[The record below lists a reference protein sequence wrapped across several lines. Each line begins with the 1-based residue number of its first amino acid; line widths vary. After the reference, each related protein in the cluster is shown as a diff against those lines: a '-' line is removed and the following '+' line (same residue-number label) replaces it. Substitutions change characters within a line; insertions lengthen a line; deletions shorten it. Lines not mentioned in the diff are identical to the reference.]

1 MNTLDTSNRL
11 IKVISNLDDLV
22 KRVEE
27 LEKKQNASQS
37 TIRDSTCGARD

>member
-1 MNTLDTSNRL
+1 MNTLDISNRL

-27 LEKKQNASQS
+27 LEKKQNASQ
-37 TIRDSTCGARD
+37 IDSTHS